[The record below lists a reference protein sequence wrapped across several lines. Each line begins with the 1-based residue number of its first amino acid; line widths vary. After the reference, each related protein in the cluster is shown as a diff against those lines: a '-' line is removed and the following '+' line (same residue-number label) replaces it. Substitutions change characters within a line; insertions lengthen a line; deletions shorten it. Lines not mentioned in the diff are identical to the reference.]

1 MTQNEKSKI
10 KAIMQEYSSC
20 YNEIELLEKEIERLL
35 DNKNK
40 LVERLHSIRD
50 DEMVVVSELKQKYGE
65 EASLDLEKLEIIR

>member
-20 YNEIELLEKEIERLL
+20 YSEIELLEKEIERLL

-50 DEMVVVSELKQKYGE
+50 DEMIVVSELKQKYGE
-65 EASLDLEKLEIIR
+65 DASLDLEKLEIIR

>member
-1 MTQNEKSKI
+1 MTQNEKNKI

-40 LVERLHSIRD
+40 LVERLYSIRD